1 MHPLMQAIWGV
12 IWKRTVVK
20 KPNRCS
26 KCDFAHFDLF
36 EETYEEAQTS
46 LEMKKVTL
54 FLFILS
60 RSPEDLHEIKS
71 NFEIYNSIDL
81 NDEIDINSITEYF
94 LVKI

>member
-1 MHPLMQAIWGV
+1 MHCGE
-12 IWKRTVVK
+12 K
-20 KPNRCS
+20 KQTDVYS

-60 RSPEDLHEIKS
+60 RSPEDLHKIKHVLS
-71 NFEIYNSIDL
+71 FTIL
-81 NDEIDINSITEYF
+81 
-94 LVKI
+94 

>member
-1 MHPLMQAIWGV
+1 MKTHCGEE
-12 IWKRTVVK
+12 K
-20 KPNRCS
+20 KQTYVAS
-26 KCDFAHFDLF
+26 VTL
-36 EETYEEAQTS
+36 ETYEEAQTS

-81 NDEIDINSITEYF
+81 NDEIDINSFTESF
-94 LVKI
+94 FSLCIKWSKGPTLSGGVNK